1 MVRAGIPER
10 VAMQLTGHKTRSVFD
25 RYHIVS
31 EGDLR
36 EAARKLEGAFPA
48 QTTTILT
55 TTPLREGGQ
64 WDVSH

>member
-10 VAMQLTGHKTRSVFD
+10 DAMQMAGHKTRSVFD

-36 EAARKLEGAFPA
+36 EATKRVESVFPA
-48 QTTTILT
+48 KQ
-55 TTPLREGGQ
+55 
-64 WDVSH
+64 